1 MKKQCLKTTVVAVSL
16 IAGSLI
22 SACAN
27 SGGQTA
33 EGNPGQASTS
43 GKPLPIPLPK
53 AAEDALTI
61 TTGDLSVVFAV
72 DKKGNV
78 HAFAPKGSTIEP
90 GARPF
95 PSRGKPLPAADIVQL
110 NTISTFQTSNPKTCW
125 VTHGLLRCITWQ

>member
-1 MKKQCLKTTVVAVSL
+1 MNKQSLKTTAAAVSL

-22 SACAN
+22 SACAI
-27 SGGQTA
+27 SGEQTA
-33 EGNPGQASTS
+33 EGNPGQASML
-43 GKPLPIPLPK
+43 GKPPLPLPK
-53 AAEDALTI
+53 AAEDALTK
-61 TTGDLSVVFAV
+61 TTGYLSVVFAV

-95 PSRGKPLPAADIVQL
+95 PSRGRPLPAADILQL

-125 VTHGLLRCITWQ
+125 VTHGSLRCISW